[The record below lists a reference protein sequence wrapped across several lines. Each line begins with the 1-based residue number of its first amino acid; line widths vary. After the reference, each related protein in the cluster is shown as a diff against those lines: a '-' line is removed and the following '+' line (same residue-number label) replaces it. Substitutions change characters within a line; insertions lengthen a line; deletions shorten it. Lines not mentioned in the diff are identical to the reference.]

1 MTAPEIFSS
10 IRLIEALPDYFHYPK
25 GGEELLRSMRGA
37 TILAIGGTDA
47 DGIEGGGL
55 LIDYIKAGDMQ
66 KRRVVFEFNELG
78 LWPKWEGPL
87 PMKALLEQ
95 DGEK

>member
-55 LIDYIKAGDMQ
+55 LIDYITQYCTLRTLPLQARTGGDS
-66 KRRVVFEFNELG
+66 
-78 LWPKWEGPL
+78 
-87 PMKALLEQ
+87 
-95 DGEK
+95 